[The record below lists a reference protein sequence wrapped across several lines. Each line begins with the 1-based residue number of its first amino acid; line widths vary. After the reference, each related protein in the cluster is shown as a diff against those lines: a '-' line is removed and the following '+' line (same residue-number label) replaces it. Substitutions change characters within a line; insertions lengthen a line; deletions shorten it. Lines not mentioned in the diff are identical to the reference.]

1 MLGSFISKTLNSLSP
16 SHGKY
21 SVEFERLISQLNK
34 VAQDQIVFYPSSNND
49 YSDILFANG
58 LMANGLDFNLPQVYI
73 HADGF
78 NYIGNNRFWHYEQI
92 FFLNNPT
99 FRTLLNEKIEI
110 SQEKCLRIRNIERI
124 GLKSDFWLLEFS
136 GFINEDIIKQMISTK
151 ISIQLLYNK
160 CDGVFSG
167 MGDFW
172 NSIPPQ
178 FFWFL
183 FPELNIKFSL
193 SEYPREC
200 LEEEIKLLFETG
212 KWMNNITT
220 HFPDLNFERNKIEE
234 RLKLLNYKEYSSTF
248 NSEKIP
254 FNLGLFK
261 YK

>member
-1 MLGSFISKTLNSLSP
+1 MLGSFISTTLNSLSP
-16 SHGKY
+16 SHRRY
-21 SVEFERLISQLNK
+21 SVEFEGLISQLNN
-34 VAQDQIVFYPSSNND
+34 VPQDEIIFYPSANKD
-49 YSDILFANG
+49 YSDVLFANG
-58 LMANGLDFNLPQVYI
+58 LMVDGLDFNLPQVYI

-78 NYIGNNRFWHYEQI
+78 NYIDIERFSDYQT
-92 FFLNNPT
+92 FLFSKPT

-110 SQEKCLRIRNIERI
+110 NQHQCLRIRNIERI

-136 GFINEDIIKQMISTK
+136 GFINEDVIKQMINTK
-151 ISIQLLYNK
+151 IRIKLLYNK

-183 FPELNIKFSL
+183 FPELNIKFCL
-193 SEYPREC
+193 SEYP
-200 LEEEIKLLFETG
+200 LELLEKEIKLLFETG

-234 RLKLLNYKEYSSTF
+234 RLKLLNYTESSSAF
-248 NSEKIP
+248 NSKKTP
-254 FNLGLFK
+254 LNLGLFN